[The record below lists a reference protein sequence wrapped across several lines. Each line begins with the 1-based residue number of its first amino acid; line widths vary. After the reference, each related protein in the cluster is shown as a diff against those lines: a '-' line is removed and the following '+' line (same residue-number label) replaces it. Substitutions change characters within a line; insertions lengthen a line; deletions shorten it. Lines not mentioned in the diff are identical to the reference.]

1 MNKEIRI
8 IEKGSG
14 RLVVLGFTARDLLD
28 MCVLNSLLVYPGRT
42 MFRGDD
48 LSCYWVCLLFTTFV
62 VLNLLYLKR
71 TQERIKFANRMN
83 LRFTESL
90 HRLVF

>member
-8 IEKGSG
+8 IEKGSE
-14 RLVVLGFTARDLLD
+14 RPFVLGFTARDLLD

-48 LSCYWVCLLFTTFV
+48 LSCYWVLLIVHHFCG
-62 VLNLLYLKR
+62 
-71 TQERIKFANRMN
+71 A
-83 LRFTESL
+83 
-90 HRLVF
+90 